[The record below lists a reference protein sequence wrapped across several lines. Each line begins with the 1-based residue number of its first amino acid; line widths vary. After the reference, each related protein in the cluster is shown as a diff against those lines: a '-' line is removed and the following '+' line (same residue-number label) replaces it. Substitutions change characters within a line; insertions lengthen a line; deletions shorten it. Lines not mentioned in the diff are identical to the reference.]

1 MIFNVGSLTLNE
13 INTRD
18 DFEENFSSYLDTHP
32 ATLLIVPIIP
42 MLYKSCIVENK
53 PCLLIIEYNLF

>member
-1 MIFNVGSLTLNE
+1 MTFNAGSLTLNE
-13 INTRD
+13 MNTRD

-42 MLYKSCIVENK
+42 ML
-53 PCLLIIEYNLF
+53 